1 MAAGIDNQ
9 YCALINR
16 NPNGTFLRQSNVN
29 HAGSTVTLAT
39 TGNSFVQQ
47 PFNFAKTET
56 SGIDFDVSY
65 RTSVSPLVDL
75 SLRAV
80 ASYVIKRNNFTNIN
94 DPTFSNRQKS
104 ELGDP
109 TWRGRLSMTL
119 DFGRWDFGYQ
129 LQYIG
134 RQTFATEYET
144 QLSHQGRAPTNPDAF
159 PVIWFPE
166 VFYHSFRLGFD
177 VDERFNLYAG
187 VDNAFDRLPPYN
199 MVTGDQVTPTGSSP
213 YDNIGRYF
221 YIGATAK
228 F

>member
-1 MAAGIDNQ
+1 M
-9 YCALINR
+9 CADQSQ
-16 NPNGTFLRQSNVN
+16 PNGTFLGQSNVN

-65 RTSVSPLVDL
+65 RTSVSPSVDL

-104 ELGDP
+104 ELGDS

-134 RQTFATEYET
+134 RQTIATEYET

-159 PVIWFPE
+159 PVIWFPQ
-166 VFYHSFRLGFD
+166 VFTTASVWVSTWTSGSTSMR
-177 VDERFNLYAG
+177 AW
-187 VDNAFDRLPPYN
+187 
-199 MVTGDQVTPTGSSP
+199 TTPSIAYRPT
-213 YDNIGRYF
+213 
-221 YIGATAK
+221 TW
-228 F
+228 